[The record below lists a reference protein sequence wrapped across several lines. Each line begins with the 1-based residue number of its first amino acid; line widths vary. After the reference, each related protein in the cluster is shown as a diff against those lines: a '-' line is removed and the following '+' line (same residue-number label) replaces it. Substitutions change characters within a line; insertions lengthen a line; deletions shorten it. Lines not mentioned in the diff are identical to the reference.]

1 MRTVRRL
8 GLGATVIAA
17 AIAALPSLAS
27 AQAWLDDRARTEG
40 PGFRLGDF
48 ELHPGLGVELGYDS
62 NVFYS
67 EEGGRFYRDSAILRA
82 TAHLLFSTRGQQRRQ
97 EGEAGGGEGQPT
109 PSQPAVT
116 FRGGLSGSFYH
127 FFNANERT
135 NMEVDASLALT
146 ILPGRPFSISIFEDF
161 SRSIRPFTENTAPA
175 SFGRIQNNAGLD
187 FNFAT
192 TGEVLKITAGYR
204 FGLDFF
210 EADFFQYGNSFRH
223 TITLNETFR
232 FLPQTGIFHDT
243 ALVVGDYYN
252 DRSTAPTLVNDGFLL
267 RTRVGLNGAFTSEFS
282 VLAAVGYAAGFFD
295 SPVPATYDME
305 FESLVAQ
312 LEARWQISRQV
323 RLVFG
328 YDRDFQPSFIGN
340 FYRRDRG
347 YANFQALIDR
357 VFLVGVSAEVGGY
370 EFGRIVQPDG
380 VSMVGSSLF
389 RSDIRLIGS
398 LFAEYRFTDWLG
410 VNGTLRYTGNF
421 TDFQYRIDDPM
432 GGGGSFPDPAG
443 FNKFEAWLGVRVFY

>member
-40 PGFRLGDF
+40 PGFRIGDF

-82 TAHLLFSTRGQQRRQ
+82 TAHLLFSTRGPQRRQ
-97 EGEAGGGEGQPT
+97 EGEAGGGEGNQQNA
-109 PSQPAVT
+109 SQPAVT

-127 FFNANERT
+127 FFNANDRT
-135 NMEVDASLALT
+135 NMEVDASLGLT
-146 ILPGRPFSISIFEDF
+146 ILPGRPFSISVLEDF
-161 SRSIRPFTENTAPA
+161 SRSIRPFTENSSPNA
-175 SFGRIQNNAGLD
+175 SFGRIQNTAGID
-187 FNFAT
+187 FSFAT

-204 FGLDFF
+204 FGVDFF
-210 EADFFQYGNSFRH
+210 EAEPFQYGNNFRH
-223 TITLNETFR
+223 AVTLNETFR
-232 FLPQTGIFHDT
+232 FLPQTAIFHDT
-243 ALVVGDYYN
+243 AFVVGDYYN
-252 DRSTAPTLVNDGFLL
+252 QSVAAPTLVNDGFLL
-267 RTRVGLNGAFTSEFS
+267 RTRVGLNGAFTSNFS
-282 VLAAVGYAAGFFD
+282 VLASAGYAAGFFD
-295 SPVPATYDME
+295 SPVATYDME
-305 FESLVAQ
+305 YESLVAQ
-312 LEARWQISRQV
+312 LEARWQISQQV

-380 VSMVGSSLF
+380 MTMVGSSLF
-389 RSDIRLIGS
+389 RTDIRLIGA

-410 VNGTLRYTGNF
+410 VNGTLRYTGSF
-421 TDFQYRIDDPM
+421 TDFSYRVDDPAT
-432 GGGGSFPDPAG
+432 GTTFLDPGG

>member
-40 PGFRLGDF
+40 PGFRVGDF

-67 EEGGRFYRDSAILRA
+67 EDGGRFYRDSAILRA
-82 TAHLLFSTRGQQRRQ
+82 TAHLLFSTRGPQRRQ
-97 EGEAGGGEGQPT
+97 EGEAGGGEENQQNASQPT
-109 PSQPAVT
+109 VT

-135 NMEVDASLALT
+135 NMEVDASLGLV
-146 ILPGRPFSISIFEDF
+146 ILPGRPFSIGIVEDF
-161 SRSIRPFTENTAPA
+161 SRSIRPFTENSSVSA
-175 SFGRIQNNAGLD
+175 SFGRIQNNAGVD

-192 TGEVLKITAGYR
+192 TGEVLKISAGYR

-210 EADFFQYGNSFRH
+210 EAEFFQYGNSFRH
-223 TITLNETFR
+223 TITVNETFR
-232 FLPQTGIFHDT
+232 FLPQTAIFHDT
-243 ALVVGDYYN
+243 ALVIGDFYN
-252 DRSTAPTLVNDGFLL
+252 QGAAAPTLVNDGFFL

-282 VLAAVGYAAGFFD
+282 VLAAVGYGAGFFD
-295 SPVPATYDME
+295 SPVGTYDME
-305 FESLVAQ
+305 YESLVAQ

-357 VFLVGVSAEVGGY
+357 VFLIGVSAEVGGY
-370 EFGRIVQPDG
+370 EFGTIVQPDG
-380 VSMVGSSLF
+380 STMVGSSLF
-389 RSDIRLIGS
+389 RTDVRLIGA

-421 TDFQYRIDDPM
+421 TDFQYRVDLP
-432 GGGGSFPDPAG
+432 GGGSVLDPAG